1 MEIDVL
7 KMLERRDKWYL
18 GGGNRLLWTPPFPLH
33 LDRPGAWDFVSYF
46 DLRIDPGYTIS
57 VVDRGVPVDFVCVDK
72 LWNPATLRSLFRSGD
87 LEMLEE
93 KALLKEDFLVSR
105 VTLKNNSKEAKELD
119 IVVWTAQQCSDSDSE
134 VDTEII
140 DVADSGIVF
149 KKRLLKPRRRPYP
162 AYVILALEGKESH
175 NVSFSERTGNLPNF
189 RLSPFYE
196 KLGNDGL
203 IERID
208 TNGINREGLLYIG
221 LHRKVKLTPANEAT
235 FNCGQGAAPED
246 DEVVKAA
253 RKSLACN
260 TVEESLRNW
269 ESYFRSLPQFSIGE
283 PYLQKYYYYR
293 WYGLKL
299 FTGDVNESFMK
310 HPAIAEGLDY
320 FRAFITYS
328 AQCHMLET
336 RWSASPEVAMGSLLN
351 FIENQRDDGS
361 FTGHIYV
368 NQLQENGF
376 YHADWGRAVMEL
388 YRVHPDR
395 SFIERIY
402 DPMKKY
408 LGYFD
413 RVRDREDCGLYDVV
427 DQFETGQEYMS
438 RYTVVDPM
446 ADRYGWIN
454 SIRLKGVDATVYVYN
469 LKKALAWMAGLL
481 GLKEE
486 RKLFEE
492 SATKTKKAVLELMW
506 DDHEEIF
513 SDVNPVDFKR
523 TGVKAAVCFY
533 PYMTD
538 IVDESHLPGLKK
550 HLLNPDEFWT
560 EYPVVSTSVDD
571 RLFSQWAE
579 WKGKRHN
586 CPWNGRVWPMTNSHM
601 VDVLGFCARR
611 FDDRLLREKTVELV
625 KKFIKMMYYEGDIER
640 PNCFEHYNPF
650 NGKACVYRGV
660 DDYQHSWVVDLL
672 FRYLAGI
679 DFTENDLTLDP
690 FPFGIDFELDN
701 LTIAGKKLRI
711 RSRKGIFEAE
721 YNGKTINRL

>member
-1 MEIDVL
+1 
-7 KMLERRDKWYL
+7 
-18 GGGNRLLWTPPFPLH
+18 
-33 LDRPGAWDFVSYF
+33 
-46 DLRIDPGYTIS
+46 
-57 VVDRGVPVDFVCVDK
+57 
-72 LWNPATLRSLFRSGD
+72 
-87 LEMLEE
+87 
-93 KALLKEDFLVSR
+93 
-105 VTLKNNSKEAKELD
+105 
-119 IVVWTAQQCSDSDSE
+119 
-134 VDTEII
+134 
-140 DVADSGIVF
+140 
-149 KKRLLKPRRRPYP
+149 
-162 AYVILALEGKESH
+162 
-175 NVSFSERTGNLPNF
+175 
-189 RLSPFYE
+189 
-196 KLGNDGL
+196 
-203 IERID
+203 
-208 TNGINREGLLYIG
+208 
-221 LHRKVKLTPANEAT
+221 
-235 FNCGQGAAPED
+235 
-246 DEVVKAA
+246 
-253 RKSLACN
+253 
-260 TVEESLRNW
+260 
-269 ESYFRSLPQFSIGE
+269 
-283 PYLQKYYYYR
+283 
-293 WYGLKL
+293 
-299 FTGDVNESFMK
+299 
-310 HPAIAEGLDY
+310 
-320 FRAFITYS
+320 
-328 AQCHMLET
+328 
-336 RWSASPEVAMGSLLN
+336 
-351 FIENQRDDGS
+351 
-361 FTGHIYV
+361 
-368 NQLQENGF
+368 
-376 YHADWGRAVMEL
+376 
-388 YRVHPDR
+388 
-395 SFIERIY
+395 
-402 DPMKKY
+402 
-408 LGYFD
+408 
-413 RVRDREDCGLYDVV
+413 
-427 DQFETGQEYMS
+427 
-438 RYTVVDPM
+438 M